1 MSEFTKQIME
11 NYNISQ
17 KELASIL
24 GISSAAISQW
34 KSAENISI
42 EVLYKLSRLLQVSV
56 DDLLSQ
62 IPLDTSSVE
71 KRREEFGWLRSFKI
85 ATAIAMNDNKV
96 FAFFTAYKKLKN
108 CFFDLFYR
116 RITGKLRNKEQD
128 ELDYLFSFYTFD
140 ATAIKEYTNEEIALA
155 SISRIGNKKAMI
167 WELEQV
173 YKCSLKLPWK
183 SCFETG
189 DEKIYLAAYDC
200 LNSIVKDEIV
210 TAFRYINYRW
220 LPRLYKKM
228 NRAELPKYI
237 QHIVFEMINRDGQ
250 VRYNVGHDLKHYYG
264 SPQKGKEDKL
274 KLISFPVP
282 HISST
287 ENKKVL
293 RVLDQWNEA
302 EKILLNINGTITAT
316 TATGNKT
323 IHYAEYIKTID
334 TEEMDRIKTTQIAVA
349 EKMSVHKPLAYW
361 NLVKNNKIWVAPSFE

>member
-96 FAFFTAYKKLKN
+96 FAFFTAYKKLIN

-220 LPRLYKKM
+220 LARLYKKM
-228 NRAELPKYI
+228 NRTEL
-237 QHIVFEMINRDGQ
+237 
-250 VRYNVGHDLKHYYG
+250 
-264 SPQKGKEDKL
+264 S
-274 KLISFPVP
+274 
-282 HISST
+282 
-287 ENKKVL
+287 
-293 RVLDQWNEA
+293 
-302 EKILLNINGTITAT
+302 
-316 TATGNKT
+316 
-323 IHYAEYIKTID
+323 
-334 TEEMDRIKTTQIAVA
+334 
-349 EKMSVHKPLAYW
+349 
-361 NLVKNNKIWVAPSFE
+361 

>member
-42 EVLYKLSRLLQVSV
+42 KVLYKLSRLLQVSV

-228 NRAELPKYI
+228 NRTELSKYI

-323 IHYAEYIKTID
+323 IHYAEYIKTIEK
-334 TEEMDRIKTTQIAVA
+334 EEMDRIKTTQIAVA

-361 NLVKNNKIWVAPSFE
+361 NLVKTIKFG